1 MIDKQVL
8 RDYLTKL
15 SGKQEIADDVPL
27 LASRVLDSLM
37 MAEWVV
43 FLEDHYN
50 FSFDD
55 DDLTPENLG
64 TINGVV
70 AFLENKGVNQSV
82 EGKVN
87 ESTNPA

>member
-8 RDYLTKL
+8 HDYLREL
-15 SGKQEIADDVPL
+15 SGKQDIADDVPL
-27 LASRVLDSLM
+27 QASRILDSLM

-43 FLEDHYN
+43 FLEDRYH

-64 TINGVV
+64 TINGIM
-70 AFLENKGVNQSV
+70 AFLESKGLI
-82 EGKVN
+82 
-87 ESTNPA
+87 